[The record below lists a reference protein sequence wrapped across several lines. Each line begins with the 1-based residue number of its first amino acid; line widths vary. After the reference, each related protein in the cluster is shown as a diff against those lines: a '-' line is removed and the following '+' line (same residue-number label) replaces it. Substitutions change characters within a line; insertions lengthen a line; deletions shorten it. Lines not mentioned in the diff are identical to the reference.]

1 MLSSMGEIAAGPDDG
16 EEEKEEEESQ
26 EDPYKLITDRE
37 EAILSRG
44 PGYFVK
50 LLEWWSIDERC
61 RSSIDEDFSIVDPF
75 AYVAVLFGSKVGYC
89 IDAVVLGQSLHFHG
103 TRYPYILLITDDVPE
118 SWQTVLTKVG
128 WELRRTTYLDGDHL
142 YVAGSKGRFSGV
154 FTKLHLSFA

>member
-1 MLSSMGEIAAGPDDG
+1 M
-16 EEEKEEEESQ
+16 
-26 EDPYKLITDRE
+26 DPKLE
-37 EAILSRG
+37 
-44 PGYFVK
+44 PK
-50 LLEWWSIDERC
+50 L
-61 RSSIDEDFSIVDPF
+61 DPKLD
-75 AYVAVLFGSKVGYC
+75 AKLDINPCNVGRLFGSKVGYC